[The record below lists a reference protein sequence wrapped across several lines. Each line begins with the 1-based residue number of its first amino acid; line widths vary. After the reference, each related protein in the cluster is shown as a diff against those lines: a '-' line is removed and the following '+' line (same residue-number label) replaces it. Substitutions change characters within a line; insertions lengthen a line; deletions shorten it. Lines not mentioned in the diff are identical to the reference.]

1 MEDSGNA
8 PIPAQGD
15 ASRDSRG
22 SLAAS
27 AVTEVASVPPLVSS
41 SRTFFDIIGEAVG
54 VADEL
59 PPVDS
64 NPTPPAPAP
73 AGPDDQVPEY
83 DPEDL
88 YLLPDA
94 EDLEIPNRP
103 DFIDVFMPPV
113 DMSRVGHLAFA
124 YPYPPL
130 QTQQKLLEVS
140 FANML
145 VILGSL

>member
-1 MEDSGNA
+1 MLPSLLRVTPAATQAVRWLLVLSPRLHLYLPSFPPHVPSSTLSGKPLA
-8 PIPAQGD
+8 SRMSFLPSTPIPHHP
-15 ASRDSRG
+15 RRLL
-22 SLAAS
+22 LALMIRYPN
-27 AVTEVASVPPLVSS
+27 TIQRI
-41 SRTFFDIIGEAVG
+41 RTSCLMLKILRFQ
-54 VADEL
+54 
-59 PPVDS
+59 S
-64 NPTPPAPAP
+64 
-73 AGPDDQVPEY
+73 
-83 DPEDL
+83 
-88 YLLPDA
+88 
-94 EDLEIPNRP
+94 PNRP

>member
-1 MEDSGNA
+1 MPPPLTGASGSPPRVSSELSPSAAMEDSGNA

-64 NPTPPAPAP
+64 NPTPPARSSCWP
-73 AGPDDQVPEY
+73 
-83 DPEDL
+83 
-88 YLLPDA
+88 
-94 EDLEIPNRP
+94 
-103 DFIDVFMPPV
+103 
-113 DMSRVGHLAFA
+113 
-124 YPYPPL
+124 
-130 QTQQKLLEVS
+130 
-140 FANML
+140 
-145 VILGSL
+145 